1 MDPGN
6 SGWRAFFLERLRQTQ
21 EADPKWGGVFL
32 DNVEATGVRHERKE
46 RFLPAYPLET
56 DYQAAIQGFLRY
68 LHTSYF
74 QPRGRLLFAN
84 LIARRDEADWLQS
97 IPYLDGV
104 MHEGWAIDWPN
115 GYRSPEV
122 WAEQMNLAEATQAE
136 GKLIVLVSQG
146 KPEDQE
152 LQQFAYA
159 SYLLINQGKA
169 VFRFANSKAYNQA
182 WLYDNYQLDLGSAL
196 GPRYLQGAAWRRD
209 FTRGYV
215 LVNPISH
222 AVEIHSN
229 P

>member
-1 MDPGN
+1 
-6 SGWRAFFLERLRQTQ
+6 
-21 EADPKWGGVFL
+21 
-32 DNVEATGVRHERKE
+32 
-46 RFLPAYPLET
+46 
-56 DYQAAIQGFLRY
+56 
-68 LHTSYF
+68 
-74 QPRGRLLFAN
+74 
-84 LIARRDEADWLQS
+84 
-97 IPYLDGV
+97 

-122 WAEQMNLAEATQAE
+122 WAEQMTLAEATQAE

-159 SYLLINQGKA
+159 SYLLINQGQA

-182 WLYDNYQLDLGSAL
+182 WLYDNYQLDLGAAL
-196 GPRYLQGAAWRRD
+196 GPRYPQGEAWRRD

-215 LVNPISH
+215 LVNPVTH